1 MRCYDLGFIPYVSP
15 FGENHV
21 KLWGPPF
28 LSRYFNKMQVPAT
41 LVKVNL
47 ESVLSDLCLIPL

>member
-1 MRCYDLGFIPYVSP
+1 MGFIPYVSP
-15 FGENHV
+15 NGDNHV

-28 LSRYFNKMQVPAT
+28 FSRFFNQMQVPAN

-47 ESVLSDLCLIPL
+47 ETKLADLNL